1 MLPARLD
8 YPPGVTT
15 RIKLG
20 QFQQS
25 LFRSVP
31 PQWLPKI
38 AVGVP
43 NIWAAIA
50 AVVVGIV
57 VVPGTWSG
65 HIKPGH
71 AGGGAARTRKRP
83 GMSADLYQQSRRAG
97 RAAFSKLAIVAS
109 IIAGAALASACSQP
123 SDTQQAQQ
131 QQQGADEQARKDADE
146 KAWADAEK
154 AGTAAAYTAYI
165 QNFGGGAHVAEARQR
180 VGELSRKEA
189 DDKAWAG
196 AVRAGTAAALT
207 AYTQNFSSGAHVAEA
222 RQRLATLDEQ
232 ARKDADDK
240 AWADADKAG
249 TAAAFNGYI
258 QKFGSGAHVAEAR
271 QRIAA
276 LDEQARKEA
285 DEKAWADAE
294 KAGTAAA
301 FTGYVQKFG
310 SGAHVAEARKRAAAL
325 ETQGRKEVPTI
336 DIQKTCQAAAGAML
350 SLMGGTTT
358 EQDVNACL
366 DSEQKARDQIV
377 KDLATYSSAD
387 KKQCMRTDVYLPSYV
402 EWLTC
407 LEMERDVRKMQQ
419 EERFGAGPWTL
430 PKVRSA
436 INEGRTVSAG
446 VLEARANDSA
456 QRASKP
462 ARAGTRLAAPRRR
475 AARRGSGG
483 PYAPA
488 RLTPPSL
495 PLAQQ
500 STGVYIPP
508 PVSNPSAQINQLN
521 QSFQFNRGLGNNPTD
536 RDSFIRYNL
545 TR

>member
-1 MLPARLD
+1 MTDDCR
-8 YPPGVTT
+8 
-15 RIKLG
+15 
-20 QFQQS
+20 QQ
-25 LFRSVP
+25 L
-31 PQWLPKI
+31 
-38 AVGVP
+38 
-43 NIWAAIA
+43 
-50 AVVVGIV
+50 
-57 VVPGTWSG
+57 
-65 HIKPGH
+65 
-71 AGGGAARTRKRP
+71 
-83 GMSADLYQQSRRAG
+83 RRA
-97 RAAFSKLAIVAS
+97 RRIPFPKLAIIAV
-109 IIAGAALASACSQP
+109 IAGAALASACSQP
-123 SDTQQAQQ
+123 SDTQQTAQQ
-131 QQQGADEQARKDADE
+131 QASDEQARKDADEKAGADAEKAGPPAAYTAYLQNFGSGAHVSEASQRIVGLNEAARKAADE

-165 QNFGGGAHVAEARQR
+165 QSFGGGAHVAEARQR
-180 VGELSRKEA
+180 VAEQSRKEA
-189 DDKAWAG
+189 DDKAWAD
-196 AVRAGTAAALT
+196 AVRTGTAAAIT

-222 RQRLATLDEQ
+222 RQRLA
-232 ARKDADDK
+232 
-240 AWADADKAG
+240 
-249 TAAAFNGYI
+249 AF
-258 QKFGSGAHVAEAR
+258 
-271 QRIAA
+271 
-276 LDEQARKEA
+276 DEQARKEA

-294 KAGTAAA
+294 KAGTAGA
-301 FTGYVQKFG
+301 FTGYIQKFG
-310 SGAHVAEARKRAAAL
+310 SGAHVAEARQRAAAL
-325 ETQGRKEVPTI
+325 ETQARKEVPTI
-336 DIQKTCQAAAGAML
+336 DVQKTCKVAAGAML

-358 EQDVNACL
+358 EQDINACL

-377 KDLATYSSAD
+377 KDLATYSSAN
-387 KKQCMRTDVYLPSYV
+387 KTQCMRTDVYLPSYV

-407 LEMERDVRKMQQ
+407 LEMERDVRKERRQ
-419 EERFGAGPWTL
+419 EETFGQGGPYTL

-521 QSFQFNRGLGNNPTD
+521 QSFQFNRGLGNNPTG

>member
-1 MLPARLD
+1 MTDDCR
-8 YPPGVTT
+8 
-15 RIKLG
+15 
-20 QFQQS
+20 QQ
-25 LFRSVP
+25 L
-31 PQWLPKI
+31 
-38 AVGVP
+38 
-43 NIWAAIA
+43 
-50 AVVVGIV
+50 
-57 VVPGTWSG
+57 
-65 HIKPGH
+65 
-71 AGGGAARTRKRP
+71 
-83 GMSADLYQQSRRAG
+83 RRA
-97 RAAFSKLAIVAS
+97 RRIPFPKLAIVAV

-131 QQQGADEQARKDADE
+131 QQQAPDAQARKEADEKAWADAEKAGTVAAYTGYLQNFGSGAHVSEASQRIVALNETARKAADE

-165 QNFGGGAHVAEARQR
+165 QSFGGGAHVAEARQR

-189 DDKAWAG
+189 DDKAWAD
-196 AVRAGTAAALT
+196 AVRTGTAAALT

-222 RQRLATLDEQ
+222 RQRLAALDEQ

-240 AWADADKAG
+240 AWAAAEKAG
-249 TAAAFNGYI
+249 TAAAFTDYV

-271 QRIAA
+271 QRAAA
-276 LDEQARKEA
+276 LDEQSRKEA

-294 KAGTAAA
+294 KAGTASA
-301 FTGYVQKFG
+301 FTSYVQKFG
-310 SGAHVAEARKRAAAL
+310 SGAHVAEARKRAAAF

-336 DIQKTCQAAAGAML
+336 DIQKTCQAAAGVMV

-358 EQDVNACL
+358 DQDINACL

-377 KDLATYSSAD
+377 KDLATYASAD
-387 KKQCMRTDVYLPSYV
+387 KVQCMRTDVYLPSYV

-407 LEMERDVRKMQQ
+407 LEMGRDVRKMQREDQ
-419 EERFGAGPWTL
+419 FGAGPYTL

-475 AARRGSGG
+475 VARRGSGG

-500 STGVYIPP
+500 STGVYVPP

-521 QSFQFNRGLGNNPTD
+521 QSFQFNRGLGNNPTG

>member
-1 MLPARLD
+1 MTDDWRQPL
-8 YPPGVTT
+8 
-15 RIKLG
+15 
-20 QFQQS
+20 
-25 LFRSVP
+25 
-31 PQWLPKI
+31 
-38 AVGVP
+38 
-43 NIWAAIA
+43 
-50 AVVVGIV
+50 
-57 VVPGTWSG
+57 
-65 HIKPGH
+65 
-71 AGGGAARTRKRP
+71 
-83 GMSADLYQQSRRAG
+83 RRA
-97 RAAFSKLAIVAS
+97 RRIPFPKLAIVAV

-123 SDTQQAQQ
+123 SDTQQTAQQ
-131 QQQGADEQARKDADE
+131 QASDEQARKEADEKAWADAEKTGTAAAYTAYLQNFGSGAHVSEASQRIVALNETARKAADE

-165 QNFGGGAHVAEARQR
+165 QSFGGGAHVAEARQR

-189 DDKAWAG
+189 DDKAWAD

-271 QRIAA
+271 QRAAA

-285 DEKAWADAE
+285 DETAWADAE
-294 KAGTAAA
+294 KAGTASA

-310 SGAHVAEARKRAAAL
+310 SGAHVAEARQRAAAL
-325 ETQGRKEVPTI
+325 ETQGRKEVPAI
-336 DIQKTCQAAAGAML
+336 DIKKTCQAAAGVMV

-358 EQDVNACL
+358 EQDINSCL
-366 DSEQKARDQIV
+366 DSEQKARDQLV
-377 KDLATYSSAD
+377 KDRATYSSAD
-387 KKQCMRTDVYLPSYV
+387 KALCIKTDVYLPSYV

-407 LEMERDVRKMQQ
+407 LEMERDVRKEKQP
-419 EERFGAGPWTL
+419 EETFGQGGPYTL
-430 PKVRSA
+430 PKVNPA
-436 INEGRTVSAG
+436 INEGRT
-446 VLEARANDSA
+446 DSA

-488 RLTPPSL
+488 HLTPPSL